1 MTRRFDLKL
10 TDWASFA
17 LILAALIP
25 WIVVQW
31 NRSVN
36 GNVAWLTIC
45 AQRWLAGIPL
55 SEGCYDT
62 NPPFSILLYT
72 PPVLLNRLTGL
83 ELYYSIYLLALVL
96 IVVCA
101 CAIRAVLKH
110 DPALTSSEKQLV
122 LISYV
127 LSTTVLSSVSF
138 SDKDHIIAIILP
150 ALALLQRAMTHKA
163 DVGKI
168 MQYAVLALGGIAILI
183 KPPFAIIPALMILHR
198 AIIQKRHA
206 ALFDPDAL
214 VLTAFVCGYALILFA
229 FFQDFMT
236 IILPDIL
243 RYYLPYNNPAQTWT
257 DAKPLALAILLSSG
271 VGLAA
276 SLKTPEKSPVVLLFN
291 LCAFLCLFVYILQM
305 KGLNYQ
311 LLPAYAFLVP
321 AIALGLSVLTNID
334 LKQEKQ
340 RALAGMVLSVACVAA
355 VYVRAPLRP
364 NYPTHEDYKNAELT
378 RYIRDHC
385 GNPCSYLVTHENME
399 IISQTAFYLGE
410 TYATRFIGFW
420 YIALL
425 EGNAFP
431 EPAAKRP
438 GEEPPDRTE
447 ARNRFAS
454 YAAADLARFKPEII
468 LILTTT
474 AQGSDRPAFDYFD
487 YFSQSTA
494 FSEQALN
501 YEKTETFKTDRAY
514 YFRDTRHDYEHILKW
529 DVFKR
534 KDDKQNPDP

>member
-10 TDWASFA
+10 TDWAFFA
-17 LILAALIP
+17 LIFAALLP
-25 WIVVQW
+25 WIAVQW

-45 AQRWLAGIPL
+45 AQRWLSGTPL

-83 ELYYSIYLLALVL
+83 ELYYSIYLIALVL

-101 CAIRAVLKH
+101 CAIRSALKH
-110 DPALTSSEKQLV
+110 DPALNASEKKLV
-122 LISYV
+122 LLSYL
-127 LSTTVLSSVSF
+127 LSTSVLSSISF
-138 SDKDHIIAIILP
+138 ADKDHIIAIILP
-150 ALALLQRAMTHKA
+150 ALVLLQRAMTHKA
-163 DVGKI
+163 DVAKI
-168 MQYAVLALGGIAILI
+168 MKYAVLALGGIAILI

-198 AIIQKRHA
+198 VILQKRPA
-206 ALFDPDAL
+206 ALYDPDAL
-214 VLTAFVCGYALILFA
+214 VLTAFVCGYALMLFA
-229 FFQDFMT
+229 LFQDFLT

-243 RYYLPYNNPAQTWT
+243 RYYLPYNNPAQTWAE
-257 DAKPLALAILLSSG
+257 AKPLALAILLSAG
-271 VGLAA
+271 IGLAT
-276 SLKTPEKSPVVLLFN
+276 SLKTPEKGPIVLLFN
-291 LCAFLCLFVYILQM
+291 LCAFLCLLVYMLQM

-321 AIALGLSVLTNID
+321 AIALGLSVLTNKD

-340 RALAGMVLSVACVAA
+340 RALAGIALSVACIAA

-378 RYIRDHC
+378 LYIRDHC

-431 EPAAKRP
+431 EPAAKRSS
-438 GEEPPDRTE
+438 EEPPERTE
-447 ARNRFAS
+447 TRNRFAS
-454 YAAADLARFKPEII
+454 YAAQDLARFKPEII

-474 AQGSDRPAFDYFD
+474 SQGSDRSAFDYFD
-487 YFSQSTA
+487 YFSQNTA

-501 YEKTETFKTDRAY
+501 YEKAEAFKTDRAY
-514 YFRDTRHDYEHILKW
+514 YFRDTRHDYEHILTW

-534 KDDKQNPDP
+534 KDDRQTPDP